1 MPMSAVVRAIKS
13 MAEGHMVLA
22 VDDKDR
28 EDEADLVLAAAFATP
43 EALTFMAHK
52 GGGLICVAMTG
63 ARLDE
68 LGIGLMV
75 STDKNTALHETAFTV
90 SVDAVNGTTT
100 GISAFDRAL
109 TIQALIAAE
118 TKSSDLAR
126 PGHIFPLRAHD
137 NGVLG
142 RRGQTEMGVDLARLS
157 GCSPAAVICELMAPD
172 GTMTRGPNLKEFS
185 REHDLPIVSVA
196 EVAAHR
202 QSIGDGTVNGAY

>member
-1 MPMSAVVRAIKS
+1 MPASAVVRAID
-13 MAEGHMVLA
+13 AIADGHMVLA

-28 EDEADLVLAAAFATP
+28 EDEADLVIAAEFATP
-43 EALTFMAHK
+43 KALTFLAHK
-52 GGGLICVAMTG
+52 GGGLICVPMTG
-63 ARLDE
+63 PRLEE
-68 LGIGLMV
+68 LGIGLMLPI
-75 STDKNTALHETAFTV
+75 DQNTALHETAFTV
-90 SVDAVNGTTT
+90 SVDVVNGTTT

-109 TIQALIAAE
+109 TVQALIDVE
-118 TKSSDLAR
+118 TKPSDLAR

-142 RRGQTEMGVDLARLS
+142 RRGQTEMGVDLARLA
-157 GCSPAAVICELMAPD
+157 GCAPAAVICELMGTD
-172 GTMTRGPNLKEFS
+172 GTMTRGPNLERFA